1 MNLPPEPAIPFI
13 LPRPVEM
20 TLHDSA
26 FLLRHD
32 TCIIAD
38 PANLANAHWLAEFL
52 GLSLRT
58 HPEDS
63 QNAIRLQTGGE
74 AELVG
79 QHAEGYLLDVTQDG
93 ILLRALQPAGVF
105 HGLQSLRQLLP
116 PDLERRAGDD
126 AQPLN
131 GAKLLQVPCLHI
143 GDYPR
148 FAWRGFML
156 DEGRHFHGKETV
168 LKYLDLLALQ
178 KLNVFHWH
186 LTEDQGWRLQIQQYP
201 RLAEVGAWR
210 SGSARGFIG
219 KVDSIPYSGFY
230 TQEDIREIVAYASS
244 LHIQVIPEIDMP
256 GHSLAAL
263 AAYPEY
269 GCKGGPYQ
277 VARKWGIFPELYCPG
292 REQTFTFLQ
301 NILAEVIDLFPSP
314 FIHLGGDETPTRRWK
329 ACPDCQQR
337 IRNEH
342 LGNEAGLKVYFMNRI
357 AAWLGE
363 HGRTPIGYS
372 EVLGAGLAQNY
383 LLQYWVGKPDRFMA
397 AMRQGRQVIMSTY
410 LRTYLDHSYA
420 LTPLSQAYAYDPLS
434 PDLDA
439 GLAAQ
444 VPGLEALLWSEFV
457 PNRARL
463 DYQVFPRLCAF
474 AETGWTPAS
483 NKEYADFINR
493 LGVFEERLELL
504 GVAHAHR
511 GQVEPPW
518 LERLLGML
526 TIARAQKNTAG

>member
-1 MNLPPEPAIPFI
+1 
-13 LPRPVEM
+13 
-20 TLHDSA
+20 
-26 FLLRHD
+26 
-32 TCIIAD
+32 
-38 PANLANAHWLAEFL
+38 
-52 GLSLRT
+52 
-58 HPEDS
+58 
-63 QNAIRLQTGGE
+63 
-74 AELVG
+74 
-79 QHAEGYLLDVTQDG
+79 
-93 ILLRALQPAGVF
+93 
-105 HGLQSLRQLLP
+105 
-116 PDLERRAGDD
+116 
-126 AQPLN
+126 
-131 GAKLLQVPCLHI
+131 VPCLHI